1 MTMFDICVYETS
13 TGRSPVLDY
22 VESVP
27 KFDQAKIVRT
37 IDLLSSCG
45 FALLGTPYVKKLRG
59 DLFELRIGGGRD
71 HRIILFHW
79 NGNGF
84 VLLHA
89 FAKQTD
95 KTPRGA
101 IAVAEQRM
109 SDWIDR
115 MSTSSPFRSTG
126 YEE

>member
-1 MTMFDICVYETS
+1 MTLFDVWIYETS
-13 TGRSPVLDY
+13 AGRSPVLDY
-22 VESVP
+22 IESVP
-27 KFDQAKIVRT
+27 KFDQAKIART
-37 IDLLSSCG
+37 VNLLSSCG
-45 FALLGTPYVKKLRG
+45 FALLSTPCVKKLRG
-59 DLFELRIGGGRD
+59 DLFELRIVGARD

-89 FAKQTD
+89 FAKQTN

-101 IAVAEQRM
+101 IAVAEERIN
-109 SDWIDR
+109 DWVDR
-115 MSTSSPFRSTG
+115 TSGSSPLGSMG

>member
-1 MTMFDICVYETS
+1 MTMFDIWAYETS

-22 VESVP
+22 IESVP
-27 KFDQAKIVRT
+27 KFDQAKIART

-59 DLFELRIGGGRD
+59 DLFELRIMGRRGY
-71 HRIILFHW
+71 RIILFHW
-79 NGNGF
+79 NGDGF

-89 FAKQTD
+89 FAKQTK
-95 KTPRGA
+95 KTPLRA

-109 SDWIDR
+109 NDWVDR
-115 MSTSSPFRSTG
+115 MSASSLPSQRG
-126 YEE
+126 L